1 MRSVIVLDT
10 ETISIDK
17 PFCYNVGWVILDI
30 DAGSIIDQHD
40 YVVEQHWHNT
50 ALFSTAYYANKH
62 PLYVAAMRGKRATMD
77 KWGYIMRDL
86 ANDIR
91 KYNAEAVFAFNS
103 PFDDNVIEYNCEW
116 FKTIN
121 PLDNIPVLDIRGMVS
136 EFITNTS
143 DYIDFCEEH
152 KLFTEKGH
160 YSTNAENVYRYITN
174 KVDFEEAHTALADAL
189 IETDIIITC
198 RTLGADLFKEYKVLQ
213 YIPRY
218 EVKPFKVKVD
228 GKIVYEGEYRKK
240 YVRDGLYSFHT
251 KA

>member
-17 PFCYNVGWVILDI
+17 PFCYNVGWIILDI

-40 YVVEQHWHNT
+40 YVVEQHWYNT
-50 ALFSTAYYANKH
+50 ALFSTAYYANKR
-62 PLYVAAMRGKRATMD
+62 PLYVSAMRGKRATMD
-77 KWGYIMRDL
+77 KWGYIMRYL

-103 PFDDNVIEYNCEW
+103 PFDDKVIEYNCEW